1 MEPEETA
8 IDVLRRHLYAALAGF
23 NTRER
28 ALADAIVRA
37 FHNAADEASY
47 GAEAPEPVPNDN
59 AAPSVPGSAT

>member
-8 IDVLRRHLYAALAGF
+8 IDVLRRHLDAALAGF

-37 FHNAADEASY
+37 FHNAAEEASE
-47 GAEAPEPVPNDN
+47 GPEAPEAVPNDN